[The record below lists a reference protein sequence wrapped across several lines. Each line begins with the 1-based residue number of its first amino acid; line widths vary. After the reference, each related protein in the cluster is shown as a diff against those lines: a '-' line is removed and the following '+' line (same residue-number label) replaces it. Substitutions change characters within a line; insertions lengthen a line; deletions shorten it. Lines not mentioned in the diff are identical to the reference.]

1 MATTELRTGTNV
13 VPRPKPLHW
22 VALGLLVLSV
32 CINYVDRGNL
42 GVAAKSIEGELHFSQ
57 SQLGVLLG
65 GFFWTYSFCQLAA
78 GYMMDRWNV
87 NWLYAAGFAI
97 WSVATGITGFASSF
111 VVIMLLRLVLG
122 AGESIAYPAYSKI
135 IATTFPESLRGTA
148 NALIDSGS
156 KVGPALG
163 ILIGVKMIQALSWR
177 LMFFAVGAASL
188 LWLLPWCLVV
198 ARLPRHEA
206 VQQSTQ
212 PSPSLV
218 QLLTSRAFWGT
229 VLGLFGGN
237 YTWYLFLTWL
247 PYYFETDRHY
257 TKDHL
262 AIFGSLPFWTVAVAS
277 MSFGL
282 AADALIRRGWHAGRV
297 RKTFVSF
304 GLLGCCMFII
314 PAVLIREEWISTVF
328 FVLGCICLAGFSS
341 NHWAYSQTLAGVR
354 GAGKWTGFENCLGNL
369 SGVIAPFVSGAT
381 LHATK
386 SFIPAF
392 IVAGIV
398 LLIGA
403 FGFSFVVGVPEEVD
417 WGKPETS

>member
-1 MATTELRTGTNV
+1 MASTELRTATRTIRQ
-13 VPRPKPLHW
+13 PQPLHW

-42 GVAAKSIEGELHFSQ
+42 GVAAKSIQDELRFNPD
-57 SQLGVLLG
+57 QLGVLLG
-65 GFFWTYSFCQLAA
+65 GFFWTYSLFQIAA
-78 GYMMDRWNV
+78 GKMMDRWDV
-87 NWLYAAGFAI
+87 NWLYAAGFLV

-111 VVIMLLRLVLG
+111 GIILSLRFLLG

-148 NALIDSGS
+148 NALIDAGS

-163 ILIGVKMIQALSWR
+163 VLLGVKMIQALSWR
-177 LMFFAVGAASL
+177 TMFLAVGAASL
-188 LWLLPWCLVV
+188 LWLVPWCLVV
-198 ARLPRHEA
+198 PRLPKREEEKHTTEG
-206 VQQSTQ
+206 
-212 PSPSLV
+212 SPTYL
-218 QLLTSRAFWGT
+218 QLIRSRAVWGT

-237 YTWYLFLTWL
+237 YTWYLFLSWL

-257 TKDHL
+257 TKNHL

-282 AADALIRRGWHAGRV
+282 AADALIRRGRHPGRV
-297 RKTFVSF
+297 RQAFVSI
-304 GLLGCCMFII
+304 GLLGCCIFVI
-314 PAVLIREEWISTVF
+314 PAVLIREEWISTGF
-328 FVLGCICLAGFSS
+328 FVLGCICLGAFSS

-354 GAGKWTGFENCLGNL
+354 GAGKWTGFENCLGNF
-369 SGVIAPFVSGAT
+369 SGVIGPWVSGVT
-381 LHATK
+381 LQKTH

-392 IVAGIV
+392 VVAALV

-403 FGFSFVVGVPEEVD
+403 FGFSFVVGKPEEVD
-417 WGKPETS
+417 WAARD

>member
-1 MATTELRTGTNV
+1 
-13 VPRPKPLHW
+13 
-22 VALGLLVLSV
+22 
-32 CINYVDRGNL
+32 
-42 GVAAKSIEGELHFSQ
+42 
-57 SQLGVLLG
+57 
-65 GFFWTYSFCQLAA
+65 
-78 GYMMDRWNV
+78 MMDRWNV